1 MCYELNSRL
10 EWMCN
15 IVVAVMMSWWLFFVM
30 VRWWKAENFHSTS
43 HSEGSSHT
51 GLWRGH
57 VFSWYNYRTCESSSH
72 IQNVFWILTM
82 WKNLFS
88 INSAK
93 KIFRP
98 PLQARVGG
106 WDHKWLFGLDFL
118 RIYSEINFLCCD
130 TVGLPVFSLIC
141 DWWLC
146 PYMDAWYSLCRS
158 IDNRG

>member
-1 MCYELNSRL
+1 
-10 EWMCN
+10 
-15 IVVAVMMSWWLFFVM
+15 M

-43 HSEGSSHT
+43 HSEGSSLT

-72 IQNVFWILTM
+72 IQNVFWKLTM

-98 PLQARVGG
+98 PLQAWVGG
-106 WDHKWLFGLDFL
+106 WTISGYLAWISCEYIL
-118 RIYSEINFLCCD
+118 RLIFFCCD

-141 DWWLC
+141 DWW
-146 PYMDAWYSLCRS
+146 
-158 IDNRG
+158 